1 MLPNEARTC
10 SMCGNSFKSQME
22 LIQHMMQWHQL
33 VAGQAGQAAP
43 EDHVG
48 KTFGTLEV
56 EFKDAYQSHPYFVRS
71 TDDGRAGLHTVS
83 PFNAQS

>member
-1 MLPNEARTC
+1 VLPNEARTC
-10 SMCGNSFKSQME
+10 SMCGNWFESQME

-33 VAGQAGQAAP
+33 VAGQQVAP
-43 EDHVG
+43 DDHVG
-48 KTFGTLEV
+48 KTFGALEV
-56 EFKDAYQSHPYFVRS
+56 KFKDAYQSHPYFVRS